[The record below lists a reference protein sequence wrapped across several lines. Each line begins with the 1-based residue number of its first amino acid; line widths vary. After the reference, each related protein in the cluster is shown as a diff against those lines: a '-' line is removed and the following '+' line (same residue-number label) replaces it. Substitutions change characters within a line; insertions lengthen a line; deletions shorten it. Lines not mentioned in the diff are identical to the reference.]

1 MATYIQIGSTV
12 TVGSGG
18 AANIE
23 FTSIPATYTDLVV
36 KITTRNVTSGIS
48 AFRMGFNGS
57 TAANY
62 NYKQLQGSGS
72 AASSGGGSSAAST
85 ANEVGLSDGNT
96 STASTFSNNEIYIP
110 NYANSTAKSWS
121 SDGVEEENA
130 TAAFSRLTA
139 GYWTLTNAITSIT
152 FTPDSG
158 NFAQYSTASLYGI
171 KST

>member
-1 MATYIQIGSTV
+1 MANTYVKIASV
-12 TVGSGG
+12 SVGILG
-18 AANIE
+18 AASID
-23 FTSIPATYTDLVV
+23 FTSIPATYTDLIV

-72 AASSGGGSSAAST
+72 AASSGGGSSAIST

-96 STASTFSNNEIYIP
+96 STASTFSSNEIYIS
-110 NYANSTAKSWS
+110 NYASSTGKSWS

-130 TAAFSRLTA
+130 TAAYSRLTA

-152 FTPDSG
+152 FTADSG
-158 NFAQYSTASLYGI
+158 NFAQYSTATLYGI
-171 KST
+171 LKS